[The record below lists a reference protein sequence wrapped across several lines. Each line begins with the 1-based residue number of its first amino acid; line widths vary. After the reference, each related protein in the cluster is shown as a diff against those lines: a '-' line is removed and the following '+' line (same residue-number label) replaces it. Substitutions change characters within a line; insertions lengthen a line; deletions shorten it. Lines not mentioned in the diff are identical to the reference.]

1 MANKKFYIFLF
12 INFFLF
18 KNYPGCL
25 CRKKKPESNIYFKDG
40 DYPTIKLQFKK
51 KIDIDE
57 IYYDIFLYIEKE
69 GNTAKDSLCFYYG
82 TPSKL
87 GTFTFSPYPNFLD
100 ELDDNPIEE
109 LAKSEHFYQIEEK
122 YIQKDINNEKD
133 LSRKYYSNYSTYR
146 KHYYYYFVD
155 KENNKKIYKKL
166 LPIKKEDYKTA
177 FENTT
182 FTIDKYEEKKNIN
195 EIKVSAKDID
205 KTSCDYKI
213 ATEFYIKNKDQTIT
227 VEFYRSEVQNTE
239 YFTFSCEIFL
249 NGKKIDGKKNIINNK
264 NEDKNNI
271 FTIDN

>member
-18 KNYPGCL
+18 KIYPTCL

-40 DYPTIKLQFKK
+40 DYPTIKLRFKK

-57 IYYDIFLYIEKE
+57 IYYDIFLYIEKD
-69 GNTAKDSLCFYYG
+69 GNRARDSLCFYYG
-82 TPSKL
+82 IPSKL
-87 GTFTFSPYPNFLD
+87 GTFTFSPYYYFLD
-100 ELDDNPIEE
+100 ELDENPVEK
-109 LAKSEHFYQIEEK
+109 LPKPGFYYQVEDK
-122 YIQKDINNEKD
+122 YIEKDINNEED
-133 LSRKYYSNYSTYR
+133 LSRKYYSNYSTYLN
-146 KHYYYYFVD
+146 YYYYCCLD
-155 KENNKKIYKKL
+155 KEKKKRIYKKL
-166 LPIKKEDYKTA
+166 LPVKKEDYKTA

-195 EIKVSAKDID
+195 EIKVSAKGID
-205 KTSCDYKI
+205 RAYCDYRI
-213 ATEFYIKNKDQTIT
+213 ATEFYIKNKYQTIT
-227 VEFYRSEVQNTE
+227 VEFYRSAVQNTE

-249 NGKKIDGKKNIINNK
+249 NGKKIDGEKNIINNK